1 MQKQQ
6 SMFGEIVEISV
17 FPVII
22 HVISQDFQFFNQSS
36 MLFHRIFHETIQLF
50 WDIRTNTGDV
60 GVAGGIQVLEPA
72 MLGLSMGPPGKL

>member
-1 MQKQQ
+1 
-6 SMFGEIVEISV
+6 MFGEIVEISV

-22 HVISQDFQFFNQSS
+22 HVILQDVPFFNQSS

-50 WDIRTNTGDV
+50 WDIRTTTGDV

-72 MLGLSMGPPGKL
+72 MLGLPMGPPGKL